1 MPRLPEVNEYSAA
14 FQHPAAC
21 LSDPELRSCTIRTN
35 PLGQPRVRSGGFAL
49 TYNLYNGNGSNW
61 AVRCFHRES
70 PDRDRR
76 YKMINSRLHE
86 ADVVRSG
93 YFIDFQYQPNGITM
107 PDGSKYPVVRM
118 AWAKGETLGAFLAAN
133 YGNPTAL
140 KNLRAAL
147 SKLSGFLRG
156 SGIAHGDI
164 QPGNIMVSDG
174 GKCLQLID
182 YDGMFVKGL
191 ENLEAAEVGL
201 PNFQHPER
209 KMKAPWNVKLDNFA
223 FIVLDVA
230 LEVLAD
236 NPSYWNKTQSGDDKV
251 LFSAQD
257 YAAPDSS
264 SIFNE
269 LKRDPRYSQKISKL
283 QQVCK
288 DAFESIPDP
297 EDLLEFKYSGVMPR
311 GTTGSTVTIKYENG
325 GVPVVAATNIS
336 TLASQANTLVEVVG
350 DVTKVKL
357 GYTKTGRPYAFVG
370 FSRGRWSP
378 RSFELVLWEESL
390 IAVLLKLGAI
400 GDGMTIDS
408 VDVKGA
414 LMGVGLSVTGILTE
428 RKTSWCRDDGLN
440 VDITNYQ
447 IDANDAQISFVDM
460 VEMNFRLGHAREVR
474 QAHVTTAT
482 PICEKRIAS
491 QGKTIA
497 GSANSEILKRMMA
510 MK

>member
-1 MPRLPEVNEYSAA
+1 MARLPKVNEYSAA

-76 YKMINSRLHE
+76 YKAINSRLHE
-86 ADVVRSG
+86 ADAVRSG

-107 PDGSKYPVVRM
+107 PNGSKHPVVRM

-147 SKLSGFLRG
+147 SRLSGFLRG

-209 KMKAPWNVKLDNFA
+209 KMKAPWNAKLDNFA

-257 YAAPDSS
+257 YEAPDGS

-269 LKRDPRYSQKISKL
+269 LKRNPRYSQKISKL
-283 QQVCK
+283 QQVCN
-288 DAFESIPDP
+288 DAFESIPEP
-297 EDLLEFKYSGVMPR
+297 QDLLEFKYSGAKTR
-311 GTTGSTVTIKYENG
+311 GTAGATVTIEYDNG
-325 GVPVVAATNIS
+325 GVPVADATNIS
-336 TLASQANTLVEVVG
+336 AIASYVGNLVEVVG
-350 DVTKVKL
+350 MVTKINL
-357 GYTKTGRPYAFVG
+357 GSTKCGRPYAFVG
-370 FSRGRWSP
+370 FSRGRWSS
-378 RSFELVLWEESL
+378 RNFELVLWEESL
-390 IAVLLKLGAI
+390 IAVLLKLGVI
-400 GDGMTIDS
+400 GAGSSIDA
-408 VDVKGA
+408 VDIEGA
-414 LMGVGLSVTGILTE
+414 LMGVGLSITGILSE
-428 RKTSWCRDDGLN
+428 HKKNWCRRDGIN
-440 VDITNYQ
+440 VDVVNYQ
-447 IDANDAQISFVDM
+447 IDANDAQLSFVDKG
-460 VEMNFRLGHAREVR
+460 EMNFRLGHARMVR
-474 QAHVTTAT
+474 QTHVTTAT
-482 PICEKRIAS
+482 PIYEKRIAP

-497 GSANSEILKRMMA
+497 GSANSEILKRMRA